1 MMRNQVI
8 KLPVVTLMTALAAGL
23 GAILFIFVIVGLL
36 AGILKELFYYISA
49 SQGFSTKSTVFNT
62 EPVNVLIT
70 QEQMPG

>member
-1 MMRNQVI
+1 
-8 KLPVVTLMTALAAGL
+8 MTALAAGL